1 MDTKSRPLY
10 MLFTRDPPQIEEHI
24 QTENE
29 GLEKIFHVNGN
40 QKKVETKILL
50 SDRL

>member
-1 MDTKSRPLY
+1 

>member
-10 MLFTRDPPQIEEHI
+10 MLFTRDPPQVEEHI

-29 GLEKIFHVNGN
+29 GLKIFHANGN
-40 QKKVETKILL
+40 QKKVETKILT